1 MRTLAVLV
9 VSAAPA
15 VAFLVV
21 ILRMDRREPE
31 PLRLV
36 LIVIG
41 LGAAGSIIAGLAELA
56 MDGAPLFQAGG
67 FRGALAVSFLQVA
80 PVEEACKLGVVMLF
94 AWGKPAFNEE
104 NDGIVYAGSSALG
117 FALLENILYVLKN
130 GIGTGILRA
139 FTSIPLHI
147 FTGIIAGLLIGR
159 ARFAASDRTRN
170 LLLVQGFVL
179 AWLFHGLYDSFAMS
193 GSALALLLLPV
204 VGGVTTFGIVT
215 LRSGR
220 RMSLTRWGG
229 ESSAAPVPASTAVE
243 TVAADVAAGRTPMP
257 AVHRPRAVHRWM
269 AVVSRIL
276 IAGSALFWVLLSVG
290 VAGERTSAGRSD
302 TILGGIV
309 ITFIPLVL
317 GGVLEWSYWAQR
329 GKARARA
336 QESVVRAPPGT

>member
-1 MRTLAVLV
+1 MKALAVLV

-15 VAFLVV
+15 VAFLLV

-41 LGAAGSIIAGLAELA
+41 LGAASSILAGLAEQA
-56 MDGAPLFQAGG
+56 MEGVPLFHAGG

-94 AWGKPAFNEE
+94 AWSKPAFNEE
-104 NDGIVYAGSSALG
+104 NDGIVYAGSSAMG
-117 FALLENILYVLKN
+117 FALLENILYVVKN

-147 FTGIIAGLLIGR
+147 FTGVIAGLLIGR
-159 ARFAASDRTRN
+159 ARFTAGVRTRN
-170 LLLVQGFVL
+170 FLLAQGFVL

-204 VGGVTTFGIVT
+204 VGGVATFGIVT

-220 RMSLTRWGG
+220 RMSLMRWGG
-229 ESSAAPVPASTAVE
+229 RPELAAAEPVQAAPGHRAHTA
-243 TVAADVAAGRTPMP
+243 
-257 AVHRPRAVHRWM
+257 HRWM

-276 IAGSALFWVLLSVG
+276 LAGSAMFWVL
-290 VAGERTSAGRSD
+290 VATGITAERSASSRGD
-302 TILGGIV
+302 TILGGVV
-309 ITFIPLVL
+309 ITFIPLAL
-317 GGVLEWSYWAQR
+317 GGALEWSYWAHR
-329 GKARARA
+329 RKSRVPA
-336 QESVVRAPPGT
+336 QQSPPASG